1 MDRGFAVAQQQQW
14 PLAIKYFRSAQ
25 QIAPDDAAVLFN
37 LALATDK
44 AGGRELAAL
53 AWYNAFLAS
62 TPNAKNAPQVR
73 KRATELDIAVEAQ
86 VQKLIETAVQA
97 AAQLPAGQ
105 DSAQAHARVAR
116 AQAEA
121 GDLAGAARSLVRV
134 GQPSARA
141 WPNAVVAAEQARAGR
156 IDIART
162 MLNEIGTG
170 RAKAWAQAELA
181 VAMAKRGDVAGAIKF
196 GEAIT
201 HPYEKTWALSR
212 VASLQARAGDVAGA
226 LASAE
231 KIGKSDGA
239 AYAMVMATAAG
250 VAAKM
255 GPQWTGKAPAAL
267 LAEAEAALG
276 PVDDV
281 RARTDV
287 LPHIVR
293 ARAEIGYVEESERM
307 ALSLPDGP
315 ARYMALK
322 AFAQVRG
329 NAAGAEA
336 YRWTALAVEAEQAL
350 GSGDVS
356 ALAQAAQFQSPA
368 ASAIAIAAAVETR
381 ARLLR
386 RYRQP
391 E

>member
-1 MDRGFAVAQQQQW
+1 MNRGFAVAQQQQW

-25 QIAPDDAAVLFN
+25 QIVPDDAAVLFN

-62 TPNAKNAPQVR
+62 TPDAKNAPQVR
-73 KRATELDIAVEAQ
+73 KRTTELDIAAEAQ

-105 DSAQAHARVAR
+105 DSTQAHARIAR

-121 GDLAGAARSLVRV
+121 GDLPGAARSLVRV
-134 GQPSARA
+134 AQPSARA
-141 WPNAVVAAEQARAGR
+141 WPTAVVAAEQARAGR
-156 IDIART
+156 IDIARS
-162 MLNEIGTG
+162 MINDVGTG

-181 VAMAKRGDVAGAIKF
+181 VAMAKRGDIAGALKL

-201 HPYEKTWALSR
+201 HPSEKSWALSR
-212 VASLQARAGDVAGA
+212 VVSLQARAGDIAGA
-226 LASAE
+226 LVNVE
-231 KIGKSDGA
+231 KIGKSDDVSV
-239 AYAMVMATAAG
+239 AMVMAVAAG
-250 VAAKM
+250 AAAKM
-255 GPQWTGKAPAAL
+255 GPQWTGKEPAAL

-276 PVDDV
+276 SMGDSPMKF
-281 RARTDV
+281 DV

-315 ARYMALK
+315 GRYMALK

-329 NAAGAEA
+329 NIAGAET
-336 YRWTALAVEAEQAL
+336 YRWTALAIEAEQAL
-350 GSGDVS
+350 GAGDVG

-368 ASAIAIAAAVETR
+368 ASAIAIAAAVEAR

>member
-1 MDRGFAVAQQQQW
+1 MNRGFAVAQQQQW

-25 QIAPDDAAVLFN
+25 QIVPDDAAVLFN

-62 TPNAKNAPQVR
+62 TPDAKNAPQVR
-73 KRATELDIAVEAQ
+73 KRATELDIAAEAQ

-105 DSAQAHARVAR
+105 DSTQAHARVAR

-134 GQPSARA
+134 SQPSARA
-141 WPNAVVAAEQARAGR
+141 WPTAVVAAEQARAGR

-162 MLNEIGTG
+162 MLNDIGSG

-181 VAMAKRGDVAGAIKF
+181 VAMAKRGDIAGALKL

-201 HPYEKTWALSR
+201 HPSEKSWALSR
-212 VASLQARAGDVAGA
+212 VASLQARTGDVAGA
-226 LASAE
+226 LANAE

-239 AYAMVMATAAG
+239 AHALVMAVTAAA
-250 VAAKM
+250 AAKL
-255 GPQWTGKAPAAL
+255 GPRWTGKEPAAI

-276 PVDDV
+276 PIDDA
-281 RARTDV
+281 RARSDV

-315 ARYMALK
+315 ARYVALK
-322 AFAQVRG
+322 AFAQARG
-329 NAAGAEA
+329 NAAGAET

-350 GSGDVS
+350 GAGDVG

-368 ASAIAIAAAVETR
+368 ASAIAIAAALEAR

-386 RYRQP
+386 RYRQAD
-391 E
+391 